1 MGKIILDLDL
11 TEYESDFIYESDLML
26 DESMVKSSGLWQKA
40 ANFRLADKLR
50 TMGLTAR
57 EYKKKIK
64 NSEDQKEKLS
74 CYHHAVFIS
83 GTRGAGKTIFLRNIE
98 TIWNTH
104 KKPLSDPPNLYF
116 IDTFDPTLLHIEDNF
131 SEVIIASIY
140 AAVEQKFKSI
150 VNKGCHQDKFIK
162 ALKNL
167 TNALGNRAD
176 FEDLRGIDRIQK
188 YRSGIHLER
197 YFHQF
202 LIASVEILDCDALV
216 LPIDDLD
223 MKIDKAFSTLD
234 DIRCLLSCP
243 LILPIVS
250 GDDDLY
256 QHTTTMEFEGILA
269 KYEKSSNFEEGKI
282 AAKNLSHAYLTKIF
296 PIHNRL
302 PLQPIFQLLPDLVIK
317 YNGKPEEY
325 KNYHDSFISFFYA
338 FCHDAEYR
346 EGKVSSKTEWLEPAN
361 ARELVQRIRLFR
373 PIDLK
378 KQNKIRRDLWQ
389 KFKGLAEIRRQGQA
403 LVDAISYIDIIDNNL
418 DIVEKNDET
427 SSSNERIL
435 FLYNLI
441 SFNPFIQN
449 TMYDWG
455 KSDFYHIQNRCRA
468 KVNGSENAIDSAI
481 TIAKE
486 NIKSINTLWEMPPI
500 EFKKFYFETEGDDT
514 ILQGNTK
521 KLALI
526 YSYSDDEK
534 RHNVLFGR
542 AFEMLFWSMLSVTGN
557 LNHNNY
563 NNLFNGI
570 LKRLHFYSYMVFDV
584 DGIGMELASN
594 EKGDGDN
601 EITEEI
607 IRWIEDNKE
616 TLKSFN
622 NTNLVPLLSEV
633 FYNVFS
639 QLHRMKADPKFI
651 IRRELFTDLTIRFE
665 YIFMNSLLCCL
676 KTEKIMMPDVA
687 TMAPSEDIRNRG
699 DFLLKNK
706 NLTNNIDGI
715 LTLEEKRKSKENPK
729 IAYYKNI
736 KDNKLPEIS
745 LLLEVM
751 WKHPLFELPYKAQT
765 ESHSCYR
772 IKRDRMFGG

>member
-1 MGKIILDLDL
+1 MEKINFNLDL
-11 TEYESDFIYESDLML
+11 TEYQSDFVSENSIVEN
-26 DESMVKSSGLWQKA
+26 SGLWQKA
-40 ANFRLADKLR
+40 ASVALADRLR
-50 TMGLTAR
+50 AMGLTAR

-64 NSEDQKEKLS
+64 DSEDQKEKLS
-74 CYHHAVFIS
+74 CYHHAIFIS

-98 TIWNTH
+98 TIWNTQ
-104 KKPLSDPPNLYF
+104 KKPPSDTPNLYF
-116 IDTFDPTLLHIEDNF
+116 IDTIDPTLLHIEDNF

-140 AAVEQKFKSI
+140 AAVEQKIKNI
-150 VNKGCHQDKFIK
+150 ANKGCHQDKFLK

-167 TNALGNRAD
+167 SNALGNKSD

-197 YFHQF
+197 YFHEF

-269 KYEKSSNFEEGKI
+269 KNEKSSNFEERKV
-282 AAKNLSHAYLTKIF
+282 AARNLSYAYLTKIF
-296 PIHNRL
+296 PLHNRL
-302 PLQPIFQLLPDLVIK
+302 PLQPIAQLLPNLSIQYTGSK
-317 YNGKPEEY
+317 GNQEEEY
-325 KNYHDSFISFFYA
+325 KTYHEKFISLFYA

-346 EGKVSSKTEWLEPAN
+346 EDKVSSKTEWLEPGN
-361 ARELVQRIRLFR
+361 ARELVQRVRLFH
-373 PIDLK
+373 PIDLE
-378 KQNKIRRDLWQ
+378 NKNNPREDLWQ
-389 KFKGLAEIRRQGQA
+389 KFKGLAEIRRKGQE
-403 LVDAISYIDIIDNNL
+403 LTDAISYLDIIDNNNKTP
-418 DIVEKNDET
+418 EMNKKT
-427 SSSNERIL
+427 L
-435 FLYNLI
+435 FLYHLI

-481 TIAKE
+481 KIAKE

-500 EFKKFYFETEGDDT
+500 EFKKFYFETESDST
-514 ILQGNTK
+514 IPQASPNTK
-521 KLALI
+521 KLILI
-526 YSYSDDEK
+526 YSYSDDNK

-542 AFEMLFWSMLSVTGN
+542 AFEILFWSILAVTGN
-557 LNHNNY
+557 LNPSNY
-563 NNLFNGI
+563 KELFNSI

-584 DGIGMELASN
+584 DGIGMELASH
-594 EKGDGDN
+594 EKGAGDD
-601 EITEEI
+601 EITKGI
-607 IRWIEDNKE
+607 IKWIRDNKNS
-616 TLKSFN
+616 LSSFN
-622 NTNLVPLLSEV
+622 NTNLLPLLSEV

-639 QLHRMKADPKFI
+639 QLHRMKADRNFNI
-651 IRRELFTDLTIRFE
+651 LRERFTDITIRFE

-687 TMAPSEDIRNRG
+687 TMDPSENIRDRHN
-699 DFLLKNK
+699 FLSKSK
-706 NLTNNIDGI
+706 NLKNNIDGF
-715 LTLEEKRKSKENPK
+715 LTLEEKKNYPKKSQKTPEIK
-729 IAYYKNI
+729 HFKNI
-736 KDNKLPEIS
+736 KDIEIS
-745 LLLEVM
+745 KIGLLLEII
-751 WKHPLFELPYKAQT
+751 WKHPLFDLPYKAQT
-765 ESHSCYR
+765 ETHSCYR
-772 IKRDRMFGG
+772 IKRDRMYGG